1 MRQVGRLLG
10 AVLLLS
16 LMVSLE
22 SGCSFVF
29 HKRSPTDVHKIEE
42 LSTEVSRLNEELD
55 ELEAIKRDLERKLT
69 GEIGRGEVGL
79 SVGERGLV
87 VTFVSEILFDS
98 GKSQIRSEGSTILSK
113 ISSILKESSRNR
125 DIAVEGHT
133 DNQPIKH
140 SGWKSNWEL
149 STARATSVVHFLIE
163 QGLSPEV
170 LQATGYGEYRSVASN
185 DAPEGRQRNRRVEI
199 VILPKRGQAATKT
212 NFTGKSRDTGTI
224 K

>member
-1 MRQVGRLLG
+1 MKAFGRSVGWVILVTS
-10 AVLLLS
+10 VLS
-16 LMVSLE
+16 FG

-42 LSTEVSRLNEELD
+42 LSSEVSRLNEEVD
-55 ELEAIKRDLERKLT
+55 ELEGIKRDLERKLK

-79 SVGERGLV
+79 SVGDRGLV

-98 GKSQIRSEGSTILSK
+98 GKAQIRGEGEG
-113 ISSILKESSRNR
+113 ILKKIASVLNEASQSR

-149 STARATSVVHFLIE
+149 STARATSVVHFLVS

-170 LQATGYGEYRSVASN
+170 LQATGYGEYRPIASN
-185 DAPEGRQRNRRVEI
+185 ATAEGQQRNRRVEI
-199 VILPKRGQAATKT
+199 VILPKRTKAPAT
-212 NFTGKSRDTGTI
+212 NFSGKSRDTGTI

>member
-1 MRQVGRLLG
+1 MREFGRSVGWV
-10 AVLLLS
+10 VLLILVLS
-16 LMVSLE
+16 LG

-42 LSTEVSRLNEELD
+42 LSSEVSRLNEEVEELD
-55 ELEAIKRDLERKLT
+55 GIKRDLERKLK
-69 GEIGRGEVGL
+69 GEIGRSEVGL
-79 SVGERGLV
+79 SVGDRGLV

-98 GKSQIRSEGSTILSK
+98 GKAEVRKEGENILQK
-113 ISSILKESSRNR
+113 IASVLKEASANR

-133 DNQPIKH
+133 DNEPIKH

-149 STARATSVVHFLIE
+149 STARATSVVRFLVS

-170 LQATGYGEYRSVASN
+170 LQATGYGEHRPAASN
-185 DAPEGRQRNRRVEI
+185 ATAEGRQRNRRVEI
-199 VILPKRGQAATKT
+199 VVLPKRGHAAAT
-212 NFTGKSRDTGTI
+212 NFSGRSRDTGTI